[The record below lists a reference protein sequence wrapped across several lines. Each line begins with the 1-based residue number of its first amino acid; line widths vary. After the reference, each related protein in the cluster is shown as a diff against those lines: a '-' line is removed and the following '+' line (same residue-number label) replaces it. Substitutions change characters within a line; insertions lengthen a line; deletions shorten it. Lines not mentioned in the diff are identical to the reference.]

1 MSFKDEWGD
10 LVNKTPTSPGSKVR
24 AEDLNLLARGI
35 KEALEKIPEVEIPTK
50 VSDLVNDLGFV
61 SGDFVP
67 EYGALKIEGDENG
80 GTISA
85 INPDDPTESYLA
97 LATYLLT
104 IRASAVNIDASL
116 NVSGYLS
123 AYGINIEE
131 GSITSD
137 LSAVNKGYVDNLV
150 GNVKTVLD
158 AIIAQQNSLIG
169 GES

>member
-1 MSFKDEWGD
+1 MAFIDEWVD
-10 LVNKTPTSPGSKVR
+10 LVNKTPTATGSKVR
-24 AEDLNLLARGI
+24 VEDINLLARGI
-35 KEALEKIPEVEIPTK
+35 KEAIAKTPEGEIPTK
-50 VSDLVNDLGFV
+50 VSDLDNDLGFV

-67 EYGALKIEGDENG
+67 NYGAVKIEGDSNG
-80 GTISA
+80 GAISA
-85 INPDDPTESYLA
+85 FNPDDPTESYLA
-97 LATYLLT
+97 LATYFLA
-104 IRASAVNIDASL
+104 ISASAVNIDASL

-150 GNVKTVLD
+150 GDIETVLD